1 MNIELAGDG
10 TRPQEK
16 EEEESVVV
24 TIQVLVARVLDLLR
38 YQFQKVL
45 FLPMPSRVVTYL
57 SPL

>member
-24 TIQVLVARVLDLLR
+24 T
-38 YQFQKVL
+38 
-45 FLPMPSRVVTYL
+45 STCGTC
-57 SPL
+57 S